1 MELVYSLI
9 QLFSDLPHT
18 FYIGMTSRFAD
29 ILQLYH
35 RHTIM
40 FADGG
45 HRFGNLRLEAIV
57 RDEVYV
63 GRRIALL
70 DTGKHSS
77 HGRTKGVE
85 IGPTPIGILIL
96 TDGRTSPRVVGTA
109 KD

>member
-18 FYIGMTSRFAD
+18 FYIGMASRFAD
-29 ILQLYH
+29 IPQLYH

-45 HRFGNLRLEAIV
+45 HRFGNLGFEAIV

-63 GRRIALL
+63 GRSVTLL
-70 DTGKHSS
+70 NACKHTS
-77 HGRTKGVE
+77 HRWTEGVE
-85 IGPTPIGILIL
+85 VGTTPIGILIL
-96 TDGRTSPRVVGTA
+96 TDGRASPRVVGTA